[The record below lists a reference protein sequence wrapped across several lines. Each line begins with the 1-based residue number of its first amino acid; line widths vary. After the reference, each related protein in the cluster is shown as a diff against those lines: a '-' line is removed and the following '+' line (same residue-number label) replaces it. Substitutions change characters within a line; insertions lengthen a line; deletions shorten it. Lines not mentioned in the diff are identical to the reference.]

1 MLSALAP
8 CVMHHPD
15 MKHSKMEDFTM
26 KPVSVYCAVGICA
39 RCRVTF
45 SLKYLAIMSLT

>member
-15 MKHSKMEDFTM
+15 MKHSKMEDFTNEACFRLLRRRDM
-26 KPVSVYCAVGICA
+26 CALPCDF
-39 RCRVTF
+39 F
-45 SLKYLAIMSLT
+45 S